1 MRLTLRTLRQSGRT
15 MIGKTVAFALT
26 VSLTLP
32 PTFGVAA
39 ELEHFLQ
46 CVRTGEQPKCT
57 AADALPAL
65 TCVLGAKT
73 AIETG
78 TVYEFKPEEF
88 RIA

>member
-39 ELEHFLQ
+39 ELERHNPKRGGISSVVGTNG
-46 CVRTGEQPKCT
+46 CRWCTERTCCSVV
-57 AADALPAL
+57 A
-65 TCVLGAKT
+65 
-73 AIETG
+73 
-78 TVYEFKPEEF
+78 
-88 RIA
+88 